1 MKIDL
6 SGKKALIGGSSKGIG
21 LGIAKQLAESGA
33 SVCLMA
39 RNETKLKEIVR
50 NQLPSSENQNHD
62 YLVVDFSSFDGFKII
77 IEEYVD
83 KNRIDILINNTQG
96 PPAGNS
102 LSKDIESYQE
112 AFDLLFKSVV
122 YTTSLIVPKMLKNKW
137 GRIINVTSVSV
148 KEPLNYLVLSNSIRS
163 AVVAWAK
170 SLSVDVGKDGV
181 TVNSILTGYFDTER
195 IKDLNKEKSKSLN
208 ISEDEV
214 LEKMKSLVPI
224 NRLGKT
230 EEYGYLVS
238 FLSSDKAAYINGA
251 SIPIDGGL
259 LKSY

>member
-6 SGKKALIGGSSKGIG
+6 TGKKALVGGSSKGIG
-21 LGIAKQLAESGA
+21 LGIATELANSGA

-39 RNETKLKEIVR
+39 RNESRLKEIVA
-50 NQLPSSENQNHD
+50 QLPSSNNHS
-62 YLVVDFSSFDGFKII
+62 YLVVDFSKFEDFKIK
-77 IEEYVD
+77 IEEYV
-83 KNRIDILINNTQG
+83 NNNQVDILINNTQG

-102 LSKDIESYQE
+102 LSKNIDSYQE

-122 YTTSLIVPKMLKNKW
+122 HTTSLVIPGMQKNKW

-170 SLSVDVGKDGV
+170 SLSVDLGPDGI

-195 IKDLNKEKSKSLN
+195 IKELNKEKSKSLN
-208 ISEDEV
+208 ISEAEV
-214 LEKMKSLVPI
+214 LDKMKSLVPAS
-224 NRLGKT
+224 RLGRP

-238 FLSSDKAAYINGA
+238 FLSSDNAAYINGA

>member
-21 LGIAKQLAESGA
+21 LGIASQLAESGA

-39 RNETKLKEIVR
+39 RNESKLKKIV
-50 NQLPSSENQNHD
+50 NQLPNSENHS
-62 YLVVDFSSFDGFKII
+62 YLVVDFSNFEEYKIK
-77 IEEYVD
+77 IEEYLESNQV
-83 KNRIDILINNTQG
+83 DILVNNTQG

-102 LSKDIESYQE
+102 LSKDIDSYQE
-112 AFDLLFKSVV
+112 AFDLLFKSIV
-122 YTTSLIVPKMLKNKW
+122 YTTSLIVPKMQKNKW

-195 IKDLNKEKSKSLN
+195 IKELNKEKSKSLN
-208 ISEDEV
+208 ISEEEV
-214 LEKMKSLVPI
+214 LEKMKSLVPV

-238 FLSSDKAAYINGA
+238 FLSSDKASYINGA

-259 LKSY
+259 LRSY